1 MSTDAAAATPIE
13 AVPQLVHARLA
24 DFFDAMAPRTADIS
38 PVVVAGAERLREFV
52 LTGGKRVR
60 PTFAWAGW
68 QCAVQADGPD
78 RVAAT
83 TTDVVTLGAALELIQ
98 ACALIHDDIIDRS
111 DLRRGRPTV
120 HRRYDADHS
129 AAGWVGSAGHY
140 GESAAILIGDLA
152 LAWADDL
159 AATLPRRIGPI
170 WSAMRTEVLG
180 GQLLDIVN
188 EASAD
193 ESVAAAM
200 SVMRFKTAAYT
211 VARPMELG
219 AALGNAGGDL
229 VSALTGIGTDLGLAF
244 QLRDDLLG
252 VFGDPVT
259 TGKPSGD
266 DLTSGKRTVLIAEGL
281 ARAQSTDP
289 AAAQTLRAALGSD
302 LTDDQ
307 LTAVRDVLHNVGAVA
322 AMEDRITVH
331 LQAALRAIDALPT
344 GARARADLAAVARA
358 IAYRNA

>member
-24 DFFDAMAPRTADIS
+24 GFFEAMAPRVADIS
-38 PVVVAGAERLREFV
+38 PVVEAGAQRLREFV
-52 LTGGKRVR
+52 LNGGKRVR

-68 QCAVQADGPD
+68 QCAVQAGAPEVSTDP
-78 RVAAT
+78 
-83 TTDVVTLGAALELIQ
+83 TDVVTLGAALELIQ

-120 HRRYDADHS
+120 HRVYDADHS
-129 AAGWVGSAGHY
+129 AAGWSGSAGHF

-159 AATLPRRIGPI
+159 AATLPRHIGPI

-193 ESVAAAM
+193 ESVGAAM

-219 AALGNAGGDL
+219 AALGDASADL
-229 VSALTGIGTDLGLAF
+229 ISALTGIGTDLGLAF

-252 VFGDPVT
+252 VFGDPET

-281 ARAQSTDP
+281 ARAQSGNP
-289 AAAQTLRAALGSD
+289 AAAQELRDALGRD
-302 LTDDQ
+302 LTDAE
-307 LTAVRDVLHNVGAVA
+307 LAAARAVLHEVGAVG
-322 AMEDRITVH
+322 AMEDRITTH
-331 LQAALRAIDALPT
+331 LQSALDAIDALPT
-344 GARARADLAAVARA
+344 GPRARADLAAVARA